1 MKIRQ
6 LNPDDF
12 GVLGRLIAQA
22 GWNQTDRDIARLLAF
37 EPNGC
42 FAACEGG
49 NVVGT
54 TTTTTYGTDLAWVGM
69 VLVDPEHRCRGIA
82 TALMEKALGYLRE
95 REMRTIKL
103 DAPPEGQPV
112 YERYGFV
119 RETVL
124 ERWTGT
130 ELPAESDLENVRL
143 GTWDGIAATDRA
155 SFGADRLALMQAL
168 FAEVGP
174 PIITTVHAVG
184 VSGFAFARPGRRATY
199 VGPVVAG
206 DVSTVAVLL
215 IAVAAGLGP
224 VFIDIDPDFPGA
236 VDLMR
241 DFGFVRQ
248 RELLRMRLGPT
259 IPLGQSPRVF
269 AIAGPEV
276 G

>member
-22 GWNQTDRDIARLLAF
+22 GWNQTDRDIARLLGL

-42 FAACEGG
+42 FAACDHGK
-49 NVVGT
+49 VVGT

-69 VLVDPEHRCRGIA
+69 VLVDPDYRRRGIA
-82 TALMEKALGYLRE
+82 TALMEKALAHLRE
-95 REMRTIKL
+95 CGVRTIKL
-103 DAPPEGQPV
+103 DATPEGQPV
-112 YERYGFV
+112 YERLGFGAESV
-119 RETVL
+119 H

-130 ELPAESDLENVRL
+130 GLPLNLHLDQFSLI
-143 GTWDGIAATDRA
+143 TWEQIAGVDRTV
-155 SFGADRLALMQAL
+155 FGANRAKLIQAL
-168 FAEVGP
+168 IRDYGQPFTMALR
-174 PIITTVHAVG
+174 
-184 VSGFAFARPGRRATY
+184 SGFGGYAFARFGRRATY
-199 VGPVVAG
+199 VGPVVADDAG
-206 DVSTVAVLL
+206 TASSLL
-215 IAVAAGLGP
+215 TIVAAGIGP
-224 VFIDIDPDFPGA
+224 MFIDIDPDFPGA

-241 DFGFVRQ
+241 EFGFVRQ